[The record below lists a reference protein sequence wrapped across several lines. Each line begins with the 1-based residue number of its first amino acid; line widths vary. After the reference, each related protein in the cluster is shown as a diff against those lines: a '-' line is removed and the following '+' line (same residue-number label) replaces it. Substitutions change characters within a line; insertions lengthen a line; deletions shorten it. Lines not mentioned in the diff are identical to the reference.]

1 MNCYQIFSL
10 SIYIFR
16 TNKLPLARVI
26 AVIAI
31 RHLAACSGNQGTEV
45 GEFSE
50 RLLSFCHI
58 IRNVHIIH
66 HLLPEF
72 LLHSEN
78 TPHDRRHRCVTSK

>member
-26 AVIAI
+26 AVIAF

-50 RLLSFCHI
+50 RHNMQCAYY
-58 IRNVHIIH
+58 
-66 HLLPEF
+66 LPSSPGVSPPFGE
-72 LLHSEN
+72 HPS
-78 TPHDRRHRCVTSK
+78 